1 MTLYGSFY
9 SAKEH
14 MMNVKHKT
22 VELAQRDSL
31 YADCFEFKSNWN
43 NGYGWFVDKRACV
56 EFIKTYFE
64 LEKEPSSLE
73 IWIHVFFYDFL
84 NNVIKGFSKGFNVWY
99 TSLYDGIGYI
109 ESFRFNI
116 FIIIIISSCIILFS
130 GIYYIRCYLN
140 QFNTVLLV

>member
-1 MTLYGSFY
+1 MKKLFSFIVFTSITLIALLSMTLNGSFY

-56 EFIKTYFE
+56 IKTYFE

-73 IWIHVFFYDFL
+73 IWIHVFFL
-84 NNVIKGFSKGFNVWY
+84 
-99 TSLYDGIGYI
+99 
-109 ESFRFNI
+109 
-116 FIIIIISSCIILFS
+116 
-130 GIYYIRCYLN
+130 
-140 QFNTVLLV
+140 